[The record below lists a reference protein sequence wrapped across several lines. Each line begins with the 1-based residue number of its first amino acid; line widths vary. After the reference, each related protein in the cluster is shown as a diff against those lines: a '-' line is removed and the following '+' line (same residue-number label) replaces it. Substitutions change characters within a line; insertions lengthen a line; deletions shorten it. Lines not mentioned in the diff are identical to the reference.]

1 MSEPLRE
8 KAPENPAIR
17 EVPAETAPMA
27 WHGFT
32 IKCLL
37 PLMAVVQ
44 VLQAVWILLGKIY
57 YTADVRS
64 AVYAGLPAMRILDYA
79 LAAALL
85 AAAILLLCARGGLA
99 KMKSSGLKQLS
110 AGWSLLGG
118 AWIGYGVLRY
128 LLAGLSQL
136 SIPVVGRA
144 AGYLALMLIHKTYY
158 ARRGGLFKSEG

>member
-8 KAPENPAIR
+8 NIP
-17 EVPAETAPMA
+17 EVPSMNEAPAEKAPMA

-32 IKCLL
+32 VKCLL
-37 PLMAVVQ
+37 PLAAAVQAVH
-44 VLQAVWILLGKIY
+44 AVWILLGKVY
-57 YTADVRS
+57 YTGAVRD

-79 LAAALL
+79 LAAVLL
-85 AAAILLLCARGGLA
+85 AAAMLLLLARGALA
-99 KMKSSGLKQLS
+99 KMKNAGVKQLL

-144 AGYLALMLIHKTYY
+144 AGYLALMLVYRTYY
-158 ARRGGLFKSEG
+158 ARRSGLFKSEG